1 MAFNFGCKHKYY
13 GNGSLGLIVPTSPIF
28 IYVVKPSD
36 LPVLF

>member
-1 MAFNFGCKHKYY
+1 MAFNFGCKYCR
-13 GNGSLGLIVPTSPIF
+13 NESLELIVPTSLIF